1 MKILKK
7 RWYLIL
13 ICLIAILAVLFMAN
27 PKCRV
32 GLFVDV
38 HGAALEDRILS
49 ENPDH
54 RDSSRKM
61 NSPYVPSYM
70 GIRHFNTW
78 EGEHDIIEFSLFAS
92 GFGSE
97 TAYYGCYYS
106 FDNVP
111 VAFQNAPYDLD
122 SIGDD
127 WIWFGEGDNWGV
139 TCHIR
144 GNWYFYK
151 ACF

>member
-1 MKILKK
+1 MKTLKK

-13 ICLIAILAVLFMAN
+13 ICLIAILAVWFMMN
-27 PKCRV
+27 PKYRV

-38 HGAALEDRILS
+38 HGDALEKQIFV

-54 RDSSRKM
+54 GDSTRDTY
-61 NSPYVPSYM
+61 SPIVPSYM
-70 GIRHFNTW
+70 GIRNFNTW

-111 VAFQNAPYDLD
+111 VAFQNAPYDLV
-122 SIGDD
+122 SFGDD
-127 WIWFGEGDNWGV
+127 WIWFGEGDNWGM
-139 TCHIR
+139 TYRIR
-144 GNWYFYK
+144 DNWFFYK